1 MTAFDDEIDEAA
13 MAEAEAALKALA
25 EEYPAYAAAD
35 IDQMDASLKALRAV
49 NGSDAGLV
57 AEVYAIAHNI
67 KGQGSAFGYDL
78 MTELGEALCALTR
91 DRVSLEPG
99 PLATATAL
107 IAACRSVLTER
118 LTGDGGAFGAQLRA
132 HLGLGLKAA

>member
-1 MTAFDDEIDEAA
+1 MTPFEDEIDEAA

-25 EEYPAYAAAD
+25 EEYPAYAVAD
-35 IDQMDASLKALRAV
+35 VDQMDASMTALRAV
-49 NGSDAGLV
+49 DGGDAGLV
-57 AEVYAIAHNI
+57 AEVYATAHNI

-91 DRVSLEPG
+91 DRTSLDSG
-99 PLATATAL
+99 PLAAATAL
-107 IAACRSVLTER
+107 IAACRTVLAER

-132 HLGLGLKAA
+132 NLGLGLKAA